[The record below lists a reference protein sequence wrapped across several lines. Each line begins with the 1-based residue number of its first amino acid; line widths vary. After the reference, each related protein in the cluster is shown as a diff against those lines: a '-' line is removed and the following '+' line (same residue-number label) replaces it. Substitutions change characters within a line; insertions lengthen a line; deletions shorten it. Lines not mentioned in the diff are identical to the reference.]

1 MSGIRKKTLSG
12 CRRLIAH
19 EKNKA
24 MQSNHYTLS
33 RIFIAALV
41 FGVSSFCARA
51 QDGTFTA
58 AVDPMRVAAGEQFQ
72 VTFTFSGSDVNSVRN
87 MKAPDFNQFVVISG
101 PNQSSSMQWIN
112 GQMSASI
119 AYSYILYAR
128 QTGKFTIGAAS
139 IEYKGKTLK
148 SESIS
153 IEVTQGKPK
162 QQQQQT
168 SQPTADVGDNLLVK
182 AFADKQRVRLGEQLI
197 VTFKMY
203 TRVSVSGYNLAKAPA
218 FDGFWGED
226 FEMPKQPNQTNETL
240 NGKQYRSV
248 VLKKTALFATQAG
261 TLKIAPL
268 EVRCAVQVQTKRHGN
283 DPFDQFFNDPFFQQ
297 VQTTNM
303 DVKSNP
309 LIITVDPIPAH
320 SPSGFS
326 GAIGRFTFSASVD
339 KHTVKAGDPIT
350 LKVIVSGSGN
360 IRLVTL
366 PKPQLPADIESYEPK
381 ISEDIARD
389 EGIIRGKKTAEYLL
403 IPRNAGQRVVEPLQ
417 FVYFDL
423 EKKEYVTLRSP
434 RFEFSIEPGK
444 EFSGTSVSITAK
456 EDVRML
462 GQDIRF
468 LKLSLGT
475 LQQKNES
482 GSPGWFIFSMLLP
495 PLAFAGAWF
504 FRKRMEK
511 IYGDM
516 PRLLFE
522 TAGREASSRL
532 KNARALLQQ
541 GNTESYHAE
550 ILKALTEYLEH
561 KLRIAKAHFVMDM
574 AVQQLLQH
582 GVKDEVIQ
590 SLKTCMERAEY
601 VRYAPG
607 SDTTEARKELLEGAA
622 AAINGI
628 EQNFSKRGK
637 P

>member
-1 MSGIRKKTLSG
+1 MK
-12 CRRLIAH
+12 
-19 EKNKA
+19 KNKI
-24 MQSNHYTLS
+24 MHTNLNTIS
-33 RIFIAALV
+33 RVFIAVLV
-41 FGVSSFCARA
+41 FGMYSFCAHA
-51 QDGTFTA
+51 QDGTFTVA
-58 AVDPMRVAAGEQFQ
+58 ADPTRVAAGEQFQ
-72 VTFTFSGSDVNSVRN
+72 VIFTFSGSDVNNVHN
-87 MKAPDFNQFVVISG
+87 LKAPDFNQFVVISG
-101 PNQSSSMQWIN
+101 PNQSSSMQWVN

-128 QTGKFTIGAAS
+128 QAGKYTIGMAS

-148 SESIS
+148 TESIQ

-162 QQQQQT
+162 QQQQQAGQST
-168 SQPTADVGDNLLVK
+168 TDVGDNLLVK

-197 VTFKMY
+197 VTFKLF

-226 FEMPKQPNQTNETL
+226 FEMPKQPNQTDEVL
-240 NGKQYRSV
+240 NGKKYRSV
-248 VLKKTALFATQAG
+248 VLKRTALFATQSG
-261 TLKIAPL
+261 MLKIAPL
-268 EVRCAVQVQTKRHGN
+268 EVRCVVQVQTKRRGN

-309 LIITVDPIPAH
+309 LTITVDPLPAH
-320 SPSGFS
+320 APSGFS
-326 GAIGRFTFSASVD
+326 GAIGRFTFNVGVD
-339 KHTVKAGDPIT
+339 KHAVKAGDPIT

-381 ISEDIARD
+381 ISEDITRD

-403 IPRNAGQRVVEPLQ
+403 IPRNAGQRVVEPIQ

-423 EKKEYVTLRSP
+423 EKKEYITLRSP

-444 EFSGTSVSITAK
+444 EFSSTGISIAAK

-468 LKLSLGT
+468 LKLSMGT
-475 LQQKNES
+475 LHQKNES
-482 GSPGWFIFSMLLP
+482 GSAGWFIVGMLLP

-532 KNARALLQQ
+532 KKARALLEQ

-561 KLRIAKAHFVMDM
+561 KLRIEKAHFVMDM
-574 AVQQLLQH
+574 AVKQLSQH
-582 GVKDEVIQ
+582 SVKEEVIH

-601 VRYAPG
+601 ARYAPG
-607 SDTTEARKELLEGAA
+607 SDTTEARKELLDGAA